1 MTLSCIKFHLFDSNI
16 YFLSIASLHF
26 LFWNKFSA
34 WFLNETGHNTPYNF
48 DLDPQTMREVA
59 EAAETM
65 GGGAERDGGMWGLA
79 RMIGNTVK
87 DGKEKGN
94 VLKLEAGEIQSDEDL
109 NLEGTLRRRRRGNSR
124 RIIR

>member
-1 MTLSCIKFHLFDSNI
+1 MIIINLFILN
-16 YFLSIASLHF
+16 
-26 LFWNKFSA
+26 SA
-34 WFLNETGHNTPYNF
+34 WFLNETGHSNPYNF

-87 DGKEKGN
+87 DGKNQQNGN
-94 VLKLEAGEIQSDEDL
+94 VLRLEAGGNIGDVEDDL
-109 NLEGTLRRRRRGNSR
+109 DIDGTLRRRRRSGHSSSR
-124 RIIR
+124 SSRSSRNRRVVR

>member
-1 MTLSCIKFHLFDSNI
+1 MIH
-16 YFLSIASLHF
+16 
-26 LFWNKFSA
+26 SA
-34 WFLNETGHNTPYNF
+34 WFLNETGHSNPYQF

-87 DGKEKGN
+87 DGKEKGAGN
-94 VLKLEAGEIQSDEDL
+94 ILRLEAGEVRRPGEEL
-109 NLEGTLRRRRRGNSR
+109 NIEGTLRRRRRGSSNR
-124 RIIR
+124 RIR

>member
-1 MTLSCIKFHLFDSNI
+1 
-16 YFLSIASLHF
+16 
-26 LFWNKFSA
+26 
-34 WFLNETGHNTPYNF
+34 
-48 DLDPQTMREVA
+48 MREVA